1 MEAGQ
6 DCVGTVPVCASVCE
20 CVCARG
26 AELRTTRVCLRVW
39 EGRWFP
45 GKAGVRGLRGATVT
59 HFLCLCLLIRAPWAG
74 SSQGR
79 PAGGVSGGCPGHPP
93 PPASNWA
100 LGPGP
105 PTSHLDPPGEDPG
118 REVLETGPGQGPQTP
133 ADKPGQ
139 ALTAGD
145 SGADPGQAQPV

>member
-79 PAGGVSGGCPGHPP
+79 PAGGSEWELPW
-93 PPASNWA
+93 PPASSSLE
-100 LGPGP
+100 LGPG
-105 PTSHLDPPGEDPG
+105 
-118 REVLETGPGQGPQTP
+118 
-133 ADKPGQ
+133 
-139 ALTAGD
+139 AGASD
-145 SGADPGQAQPV
+145 LAP